1 MKNKYENGDEDQ
13 GQIENN
19 MRNGKGIFQH
29 YLGKYTFAN
38 RDTYDG
44 EWKDNQM
51 DGEGKFLL
59 TQVLMYMR
67 TIQSMKD
74 NGRTEKEKEK
84 VLDSVNNR
92 NKHLQEW

>member
-1 MKNKYENGDEDQ
+1 
-13 GQIENN
+13 
-19 MRNGKGIFQH
+19 
-29 YLGKYTFAN
+29 
-38 RDTYDG
+38 
-44 EWKDNQM
+44 
-51 DGEGKFLL
+51 
-59 TQVLMYMR
+59 MYMR